1 MAIKEMDHG
10 TASRIPEGKMVV
22 FYDGL
27 CGFCD
32 NTVQFILQRDRK
44 NDRFRFAPLQS
55 DLAEDVLPK
64 HGKNPK
70 DLNTL
75 FLLVDPGQPT
85 ERVYQKSTA
94 AMLIT
99 RGLGG
104 TRRLLSYFI
113 ALFPRPIRDWGYD
126 RVAANRYRFFGKRE
140 ACRIPSKE
148 DRAKFI
154 G

>member
-1 MAIKEMDHG
+1 MGNSTTPMI
-10 TASRIPEGKMVV
+10 V

-32 NTVQFILQRDRK
+32 HTVQYILDRDRGR
-44 NDRFRFAPLQS
+44 DRFQFAPLQS
-55 DLAEDVLPK
+55 DLAERILPK

-75 FLLVDPGQPT
+75 YLLVDQGLAT
-85 ERVYQKSTA
+85 ERVYQKSSA
-94 AMLIT
+94 AVTIGKT
-99 RGLGG
+99 LGG
-104 TRRLLSYFI
+104 LSGFWTT
-113 ALFPRPIRDWGYD
+113 LVGFLPRFLRDWGYD
-126 RVAANRYRFFGKRE
+126 RVAQVRYRLFGKRD

-154 G
+154 GV